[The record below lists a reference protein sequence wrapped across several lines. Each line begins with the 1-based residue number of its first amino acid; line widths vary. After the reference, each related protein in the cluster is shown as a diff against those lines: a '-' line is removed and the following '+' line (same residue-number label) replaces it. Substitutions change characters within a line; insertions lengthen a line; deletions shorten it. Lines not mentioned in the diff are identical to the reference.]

1 MPLLVA
7 VRTASCG
14 TVEEK
19 GYRAMDASSWI
30 LPVLIGAALVITA
43 SYFFGRRENAALMR
57 VCAAAAEKALKP
69 LDQSYTWVGGYI
81 GYKAEYKVKDD
92 IIKVVK
98 ATLHLKPRMS
108 LLYYPIARFTMRHDK
123 LYVVFECKKSLPG
136 EGHLIKKGQYR
147 FIPPGIEHVEQ
158 FRKRDV
164 TVGGVDFE
172 LLSLDP
178 RGEKELLHWAEQLQ
192 AEDYSRVKH
201 LSFTSST
208 NVLYAYIDPSEDL
221 IAAVLHTAP
230 AFAKTIAK

>member
-7 VRTASCG
+7 VREGSRG

-19 GYRAMDASSWI
+19 GRRAMDTSSWI
-30 LPVLIGAALVITA
+30 LPVVIVVALVVTA

-57 VCAAAAEKALKP
+57 VCAAATEKALKP

-92 IIKVVK
+92 IIKAVK

-108 LLYYPIARFTMRHDK
+108 LLYYPVARFTMRHDK
-123 LYVVFECKKSLPG
+123 LYIVFECKRSIPG

-147 FIPPGIEHVEQ
+147 VIPPGIEHVEQ

-164 TVGGVDFE
+164 TVGGVEFE

-178 RGEKELLHWAEQLQ
+178 RGEKELLHWAEQLR

-208 NVLYAYIDPSEDL
+208 NVIYAYIDPGEEL
-221 IAAVLHTAP
+221 ITAVLRTAP

>member
-7 VRTASCG
+7 VRAASCE

-19 GYRAMDASSWI
+19 GHRAMDASSWI
-30 LPVLIGAALVITA
+30 LPVVIVAALVITA

-57 VCAAAAEKALKP
+57 VCAAATEKALKP

-81 GYKAEYKVKDD
+81 GYKAQYKVKDD
-92 IIKVVK
+92 VIKVVK

-108 LLYYPIARFTMRHDK
+108 LLYYPVARFTMRHDK
-123 LYVVFECKKSLPG
+123 LYIVFECKRSLPG
-136 EGHLIKKGQYR
+136 EGHLMKKGQYR
-147 FIPPGIEHVEQ
+147 FIPPGIEHEEQ
-158 FRKRDV
+158 FHRRDV

-172 LLSLDP
+172 LLSLDS
-178 RGEKELLHWAEQLQ
+178 RGERELLHWAEQLR

-208 NVLYAYIDPSEDL
+208 NVIYAYIDPSEDL